1 MKIGR
6 IMRIIGVPTSSA
18 LLAALALSTLLTI
31 GVAPAGLGQT
41 TANAVAQPASDGRV
55 FDEAWRLIRD
65 NFYKR
70 DLAIDWDRIKQNL
83 RPDYDRAK
91 SPEQRAAVINRM
103 LDQLGASHTR
113 LYTKADPAYYQLMDI
128 FANGLRQDLPRLF
141 PGGKVVYP
149 GIGIFTRDL
158 SGKVFV
164 SGLLE
169 GLPGAQAG
177 LLVGDEILS
186 ADGQPFAAVE
196 SFRNKVGKPVELRIR
211 RSADAAPMVVTVKP
225 ELIQPNEAFLTAQ
238 RRSARLIEVE
248 GKRIGYIKIW
258 SYAGR
263 QYQDA
268 LAEELASGKL
278 KDADAVIWDLRDGWG
293 GAQPSYLDIFNPRGP
308 VMTLR
313 DRDGEEDVVNF
324 RWRKPVTLLINA
336 GTRSGKEVLTFG
348 FKKYGYGEVIGE
360 RTAGALLAARG
371 FVLSDDSLMIIAVDD
386 VAVDGERLEGRGVE
400 PTIRVPFD
408 LPYAA
413 GRDPQLDRAVRA
425 LTG

>member
-1 MKIGR
+1 MP
-6 IMRIIGVPTSSA
+6 IIRSLRSPPPLTAV
-18 LLAALALSTLLTI
+18 ALSIVLATT
-31 GVAPAGLGQT
+31 VAPPSFGQT
-41 TANAVAQPASDGRV
+41 PANAVAQPARDSRLL
-55 FDEAWRLIRD
+55 DEAWRLIRD

-70 DLAIDWDRIKQNL
+70 DLAIDWDRIKEAL

-91 SPEQRAAVINRM
+91 SPEERAAVINRM
-103 LDQLGASHTR
+103 LDRLGASHTR
-113 LYTKADPAYYQLMDI
+113 LYTPAEPAYYQLMDI
-128 FANGLRQDLPRLF
+128 FANGLRRDLPRLF

-149 GIGIFTRDL
+149 GIGIFTREVA
-158 SGKVFV
+158 GKVFV
-164 SGLLE
+164 SGRLE
-169 GLPGAQAG
+169 GLPGAKAG

-186 ADGQPFAAVE
+186 ADGQAFAAVE
-196 SFRNKVGKPVELRIR
+196 SFRSKVGKPVELKIR
-211 RSADAAPMVVTVKP
+211 RSLDAAPLAVTVKP
-225 ELIQPNEAFLTAQ
+225 ELIQPNEAFLTALHQ
-238 RRSARLIEVE
+238 SARLIEAD
-248 GKRIGYIKIW
+248 GKRIGYIRIW

-263 QYQDA
+263 QYQEA

-308 VMTLR
+308 VMTLK

-324 RWRKPVTLLINA
+324 RWRKPVTLLING

-348 FKKYGYGEVIGE
+348 FKKYRYGEVIGE
-360 RTAGALLAARG
+360 RTAGALLAARA
-371 FVLSDDSLMIIAVDD
+371 FLLSDDSLMIIAVDD

-400 PTIRVPFD
+400 PTIQVPFD

-425 LTG
+425 LAG

>member
-1 MKIGR
+1 
-6 IMRIIGVPTSSA
+6 MRIIGSPKSSA
-18 LLAALALSTLLTI
+18 LLAAVTLSALLTI
-31 GVAPAGLGQT
+31 GIAPSSLGQT
-41 TANAVAQPASDGRV
+41 TANTVAQPASDGRV

-70 DLAIDWDRIKQNL
+70 DLAMDWDRIKQTL

-91 SPEQRAAVINRM
+91 SPEERAAVINRM
-103 LDQLGASHTR
+103 LEMLGASHTR
-113 LYTKADPAYYQLMDI
+113 LYTRAEPAYYQLMDI
-128 FANGLRQDLPRLF
+128 FANGLRRDLPRLF

-149 GIGIFTRDL
+149 GIGIFTREVD
-158 SGKVFV
+158 GKVFV
-164 SGLLE
+164 SGRME
-169 GLPGAQAG
+169 GLPGARAG
-177 LLVGDEILS
+177 LLVGDEIVS

-196 SFRNKVGKPVELRIR
+196 SFRGKVGKPVELKIR
-211 RSADAAPMVVTVKP
+211 RSREAAPVVVPVKP

-238 RRSARLIEVE
+238 RQSARLIEAD

-408 LPYAA
+408 LPYAG

>member
-1 MKIGR
+1 
-6 IMRIIGVPTSSA
+6 MRIIGSPKSSA
-18 LLAALALSTLLTI
+18 LLAAVTLSALLTI
-31 GVAPAGLGQT
+31 GIAPSSLGQT
-41 TANAVAQPASDGRV
+41 TANTVAQPASDGRV

-70 DLAIDWDRIKQNL
+70 DLAMDWDRIKQTL

-103 LDQLGASHTR
+103 LEMLGASHTR
-113 LYTKADPAYYQLMDI
+113 LYTRAEPAYYQLMDI
-128 FANGLRQDLPRLF
+128 FANGLRRDLPRLF

-149 GIGIFTRDL
+149 GIGIFTREVD
-158 SGKVFV
+158 GKVFV
-164 SGLLE
+164 SGRME

-177 LLVGDEILS
+177 LLVGDEIVS

-196 SFRNKVGKPVELRIR
+196 SFRGKVGKPVELKIR
-211 RSADAAPMVVTVKP
+211 RSREAAPVVVPVKP

-238 RRSARLIEVE
+238 RQSARLIEAD

-360 RTAGALLAARG
+360 RTAGALLAARA

-400 PTIRVPFD
+400 PTIPVPFD
-408 LPYAA
+408 LPYAG

>member
-1 MKIGR
+1 
-6 IMRIIGVPTSSA
+6 MRIIGSPKSSA
-18 LLAALALSTLLTI
+18 LLAAVTLSALLTI
-31 GVAPAGLGQT
+31 GIAPSSLGQT
-41 TANAVAQPASDGRV
+41 TANTVAQPASDGRV

-70 DLAIDWDRIKQNL
+70 DLAMDWDRIKQTL

-91 SPEQRAAVINRM
+91 SPEERAAVINRM
-103 LDQLGASHTR
+103 LEMLGASHTR
-113 LYTKADPAYYQLMDI
+113 LYTRAEPAYYQLMDI
-128 FANGLRQDLPRLF
+128 FANGLRRDLPRLF

-149 GIGIFTRDL
+149 GIGIFTREVD
-158 SGKVFV
+158 GKVFV
-164 SGLLE
+164 SGRME

-177 LLVGDEILS
+177 LLVGDEIVS

-196 SFRNKVGKPVELRIR
+196 SFRGKVGKPVELKIR
-211 RSADAAPMVVTVKP
+211 RSREAAPVVVPVKP

-238 RRSARLIEVE
+238 RQSARLIEAD

-400 PTIRVPFD
+400 PTIPVPFD
-408 LPYAA
+408 LPYAG

>member
-1 MKIGR
+1 
-6 IMRIIGVPTSSA
+6 MRIIGSPKSSA
-18 LLAALALSTLLTI
+18 LLAAVTLSALLTI
-31 GVAPAGLGQT
+31 GIAPSSLGQT
-41 TANAVAQPASDGRV
+41 TANTVAQPASDGRV

-70 DLAIDWDRIKQNL
+70 DLAMDWDRIKQTL

-91 SPEQRAAVINRM
+91 SPEERAAVINRM
-103 LDQLGASHTR
+103 LEMLGASHTR
-113 LYTKADPAYYQLMDI
+113 LYTRAEPAYYQLMDI
-128 FANGLRQDLPRLF
+128 FANGLRRDLPRLF

-149 GIGIFTRDL
+149 GIGIFTREVD
-158 SGKVFV
+158 GKVFV
-164 SGLLE
+164 SGRME

-177 LLVGDEILS
+177 LLVGDEIVS

-196 SFRNKVGKPVELRIR
+196 SFRGKVGKPVELKIR
-211 RSADAAPMVVTVKP
+211 RSREAAPVVVPVKP

-238 RRSARLIEVE
+238 RQSARLIEAD

-360 RTAGALLAARG
+360 RTAGALLAARA

-400 PTIRVPFD
+400 PTIPVPFD
-408 LPYAA
+408 LPYAG

>member
-1 MKIGR
+1 
-6 IMRIIGVPTSSA
+6 MRIIGAPTSSA

-91 SPEQRAAVINRM
+91 SPEERAAVINRM

-113 LYTKADPAYYQLMDI
+113 LYTKTDPAYYQLMDI

-141 PGGKVVYP
+141 PDGKVVYP

-196 SFRNKVGKPVELRIR
+196 SFRNKLGKPVELRIR

-278 KDADAVIWDLRDGWG
+278 KNADAVIWDLRDGWG

-308 VMTLR
+308 VMTLK

-360 RTAGALLAARG
+360 RTAGALLAARA
-371 FVLSDDSLMIIAVDD
+371 FLLSDDSLMIIAVDD

>member
-1 MKIGR
+1 
-6 IMRIIGVPTSSA
+6 MRIIGSPKSSA
-18 LLAALALSTLLTI
+18 LLAAVTLSALLTI
-31 GVAPAGLGQT
+31 GIAPSSLGQT

-70 DLAIDWDRIKQNL
+70 DLAMDWDRIKQTL

-91 SPEQRAAVINRM
+91 SPEERAAVINRM
-103 LDQLGASHTR
+103 LEMLGASHTR
-113 LYTKADPAYYQLMDI
+113 LYTRAEPAYYQLMDI
-128 FANGLRQDLPRLF
+128 FGNGLRRDLPRLF

-149 GIGIFTRDL
+149 GIGIFTREVD
-158 SGKVFV
+158 GKVFV
-164 SGLLE
+164 SGRME

-177 LLVGDEILS
+177 LLVGDEIVS

-196 SFRNKVGKPVELRIR
+196 LFRGKVGKPVELKIR
-211 RSADAAPMVVTVKP
+211 RSREAAPVVVPVKP

-238 RRSARLIEVE
+238 RQSARLIEAD

-324 RWRKPVTLLINA
+324 RWRKSVTLLINA

-360 RTAGALLAARG
+360 RTAGALLAARA

-408 LPYAA
+408 LPYAG

>member
-1 MKIGR
+1 
-6 IMRIIGVPTSSA
+6 MRIIGSPKSSA
-18 LLAALALSTLLTI
+18 LLAAVTLSALLTI
-31 GVAPAGLGQT
+31 GIAPSSLGQT
-41 TANAVAQPASDGRV
+41 TANTVAQPASDGRV

-70 DLAIDWDRIKQNL
+70 DLAMDWDRIKQTL

-103 LDQLGASHTR
+103 LEMLGASHTR
-113 LYTKADPAYYQLMDI
+113 LYTRAEPAYYQLMDI
-128 FANGLRQDLPRLF
+128 FANGLRRDLPRLF

-149 GIGIFTRDL
+149 GIGIFTREVD
-158 SGKVFV
+158 GKVFV
-164 SGLLE
+164 SGRME

-177 LLVGDEILS
+177 LLVGDEIVS

-196 SFRNKVGKPVELRIR
+196 SFRGKVGKPVELKIR
-211 RSADAAPMVVTVKP
+211 RSREAAPVVVPVKP

-238 RRSARLIEVE
+238 RQSARLIEAD

-408 LPYAA
+408 LPYAG

>member
-1 MKIGR
+1 
-6 IMRIIGVPTSSA
+6 MRIIGVPKLSA
-18 LLAALALSTLLTI
+18 LLAGLALSALLTI
-31 GVAPAGLGQT
+31 GVAPSSLGQT
-41 TANAVAQPASDGRV
+41 AANAVAQPASDGRV

-70 DLAIDWDRIKQNL
+70 DLAIDWERIKQSL

-91 SPEQRAAVINRM
+91 SPEERTAVINRM
-103 LDQLGASHTR
+103 LDRLGASHTR
-113 LYTKADPAYYQLMDI
+113 LYTKANPAYYQLMDI
-128 FANGLRQDLPRLF
+128 FAQGLRQELPRLF

-196 SFRNKVGKPVELRIR
+196 SFRSKVGKPVELRIR
-211 RSADAAPMVVTVKP
+211 RSPDAAPMVVTVKP

-238 RRSARLIEVE
+238 RRSARLIEVA

-263 QYQDA
+263 QYQEA

-308 VMTLR
+308 VMTLK

-360 RTAGALLAARG
+360 RTAGALLAARA
-371 FVLSDDSLMIIAVDD
+371 FLLSDDSLMIIAVDD
-386 VAVDGERLEGRGVE
+386 VAVDGERLEGRGVD

>member
-1 MKIGR
+1 
-6 IMRIIGVPTSSA
+6 MRIIGSPKSLA
-18 LLAALALSTLLTI
+18 LLAAVTLSALLTI
-31 GVAPAGLGQT
+31 GIAPSSLGQT

-70 DLAIDWDRIKQNL
+70 NLAMDWDRIKQTL

-91 SPEQRAAVINRM
+91 SPEERAAVINRM
-103 LDQLGASHTR
+103 LEMLGASHTR
-113 LYTKADPAYYQLMDI
+113 LYTRAEPAYYQLMDI
-128 FANGLRQDLPRLF
+128 FANGLRRDLPRLF

-149 GIGIFTRDL
+149 GIGIFTREVD
-158 SGKVFV
+158 GKVFV
-164 SGLLE
+164 SGRME

-177 LLVGDEILS
+177 LLVGDEIVS
-186 ADGQPFAAVE
+186 ANGQPFAAVE
-196 SFRNKVGKPVELRIR
+196 SFRDKVGKSVELKIR
-211 RSADAAPMVVTVKP
+211 RSREAAPVVVPVKP

-238 RRSARLIEVE
+238 RQSARLIEAD

-360 RTAGALLAARG
+360 RTAGALLAARA

-408 LPYAA
+408 LPYAG

>member
-1 MKIGR
+1 
-6 IMRIIGVPTSSA
+6 MRITRLPALSLLVLV
-18 LLAALALSTLLTI
+18 LLALAPPPSH
-31 GVAPAGLGQT
+31 GRGPGDV
-41 TANAVAQPASDGRV
+41 VAQAPSDSRV

-65 NFYKR
+65 YFYKR
-70 DLAIDWDRIKQNL
+70 DLATDWDRIRAGL
-83 RPDYDRAK
+83 RPDYDRAR
-91 SPEQRAAVINRM
+91 SPHERAAVINRM
-103 LDQLGASHTR
+103 LDTLGASHTR
-113 LYTKADPAYYQLMDI
+113 LYTKAEPAYYQLMDI
-128 FANGLRQDLPRLF
+128 FANGLRRDLPRLF

-149 GIGIFTRDL
+149 GIGIFTREIE
-158 SGKVFV
+158 GKVFV
-164 SGLLE
+164 SGRLE
-169 GLPGAQAG
+169 GLPGARAG

-186 ADGQPFAAVE
+186 ADGRPFAAVE
-196 SFRNKVGKPVELRIR
+196 SFRGKVGSPVELKIR
-211 RSADAAPMVVTVKP
+211 RAADALPIAVTVKP

-238 RRSARLIEVE
+238 RQSARLIEAD
-248 GKRIGYIKIW
+248 GKRIGYVKIW

-263 QYQDA
+263 QYQEA

-308 VMTLR
+308 IMTLK
-313 DRDGEEDVVNF
+313 DRNGEEDVVNF
-324 RWRKPVTLLINA
+324 RWRKPVTLLVNA

-348 FKKYGYGEVIGE
+348 FKKYGFGEVIGE
-360 RTAGALLAARG
+360 RTAGALLAGRA
-371 FVLSDDSLMIIAVDD
+371 FLLSDDSLMIIAVDD

>member
-1 MKIGR
+1 
-6 IMRIIGVPTSSA
+6 MRFIRSPKSSI
-18 LLAALALSTLLTI
+18 LLAALALSALLTI
-31 GVAPAGLGQT
+31 GVAPPSLGQT

-55 FDEAWRLIRD
+55 FDQAWRLIRD

-70 DLAIDWDRIKQNL
+70 DLAIDWERIKQNL
-83 RPDYDRAK
+83 RPDYDGAK
-91 SPEQRAAVINRM
+91 SPEERAAVINRM
-103 LDQLGASHTR
+103 LDRLGASHTR

-196 SFRNKVGKPVELRIR
+196 SFRSKVGKPVALRIR
-211 RSADAAPMVVTVKP
+211 RSPDAAPMVVTVRP

-268 LAEELASGKL
+268 LAEELASGTL

-308 VMTLR
+308 VMTLK

-360 RTAGALLAARG
+360 RTAGALLAARA
-371 FVLSDDSLMIIAVDD
+371 FLLSDDSLMIIAVDD
-386 VAVDGERLEGRGVE
+386 VAVDGERLEGRGVD

>member
-1 MKIGR
+1 
-6 IMRIIGVPTSSA
+6 
-18 LLAALALSTLLTI
+18 
-31 GVAPAGLGQT
+31 
-41 TANAVAQPASDGRV
+41 
-55 FDEAWRLIRD
+55 
-65 NFYKR
+65 
-70 DLAIDWDRIKQNL
+70 
-83 RPDYDRAK
+83 
-91 SPEQRAAVINRM
+91 
-103 LDQLGASHTR
+103 
-113 LYTKADPAYYQLMDI
+113 MDI
-128 FANGLRQDLPRLF
+128 FANGLRRDLPRLF

-149 GIGIFTRDL
+149 GIGIFTREVD
-158 SGKVFV
+158 GKVFV
-164 SGLLE
+164 SGRME

-177 LLVGDEILS
+177 LLVGDEIVS

-196 SFRNKVGKPVELRIR
+196 SFRGKVGKPVELKIR
-211 RSADAAPMVVTVKP
+211 RSREAAPVVVPVKP

-238 RRSARLIEVE
+238 RQSARLIEAD

-408 LPYAA
+408 LPYAG

>member
-1 MKIGR
+1 
-6 IMRIIGVPTSSA
+6 MRIIGSPKPSA
-18 LLAALALSTLLTI
+18 LLAAVTLSAVLTI
-31 GVAPAGLGQT
+31 GIAPSSLGQT
-41 TANAVAQPASDGRV
+41 TANTVAQPASDGRV

-70 DLAIDWDRIKQNL
+70 DLAMDWDRIKQTL

-103 LDQLGASHTR
+103 LEMLGASHTR
-113 LYTKADPAYYQLMDI
+113 LYTRAEPAYYQLMDI
-128 FANGLRQDLPRLF
+128 FANGLRRDLPRLF

-149 GIGIFTRDL
+149 GIGIFTREVD
-158 SGKVFV
+158 GKVFV
-164 SGLLE
+164 SGRME

-177 LLVGDEILS
+177 LLVGDEIVS

-196 SFRNKVGKPVELRIR
+196 SFRGKVGKPVELKIR
-211 RSADAAPMVVTVKP
+211 RSREAAPVVVPVKP

-238 RRSARLIEVE
+238 RQSARLIEAD

-408 LPYAA
+408 LPYAG